1 MLTKNIAFAVSISE
15 FLKKIGFDDSNY
27 SISIPQFAVSMIVA
41 ILVAVLIYFVYK
53 HCFRGVIYRSSFN
66 VTIALMVIITA
77 MIVATI
83 SSNVTLSLG
92 MVGALS
98 IVRFR
103 TAIKDPV
110 DLMFLFWAVAAGI
123 AIGAEIYYIVL
134 VGNVIIALAF
144 IIFSR
149 LKTKKLLYLLVV
161 TYDEKAE
168 KAVLDLLSGSK
179 YLLRSKLTKNGV
191 TELTV
196 ELALKTTS
204 PSVSEPFAK
213 IEGVTGVSLVAY
225 NCDFAQ

>member
-1 MLTKNIAFAVSISE
+1 
-15 FLKKIGFDDSNY
+15 
-27 SISIPQFAVSMIVA
+27 
-41 ILVAVLIYFVYK
+41 
-53 HCFRGVIYRSSFN
+53 
-66 VTIALMVIITA
+66 
-77 MIVATI
+77 
-83 SSNVTLSLG
+83 